1 MKSTE
6 DILRTGVFLGAM
18 GSFDVDTSD
27 PDAPHSYI
35 LDDPIFYDIPEAK
48 VNDNRYDWRL
58 NCEDGSEYGIYAEDY
73 ETREE

>member
-1 MKSTE
+1 M
-6 DILRTGVFLGAM
+6 FLGAM